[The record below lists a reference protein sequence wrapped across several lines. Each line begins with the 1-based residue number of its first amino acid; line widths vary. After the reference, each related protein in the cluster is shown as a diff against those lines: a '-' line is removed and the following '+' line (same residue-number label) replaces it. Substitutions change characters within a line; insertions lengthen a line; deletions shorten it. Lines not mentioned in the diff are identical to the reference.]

1 MESTTDAWF
10 APDGTPFRFTHHR
23 VEGQERRSVEGYR
36 DGAEMVIRQDVGG
49 NLRERRVPAAG
60 LRFASSL
67 EILYGGGQLS
77 EKTAPLSGKALD
89 ESDAEVKDFSL
100 KVTGSET
107 RDGQKLLVLEEELG
121 KVKSRSLV
129 RPDGEVLETALVG
142 IGAVFVKTTKEAAV
156 AATETVDIFSS
167 AMFQVP
173 KPLPP
178 SHDLDRLVVR
188 LTGKSGKAP
197 AYLTDRRQTAKPA
210 GPASVELT
218 LGVDAAPKKAAKRPV
233 TDPKVKVFLKE
244 TPYEPLSD
252 ERLVA
257 VVERVTAGAPDVW
270 SAAKAINRFVHK
282 HISNKSLARAF
293 ATATEAL
300 ESREGDCTE
309 HAVLFS
315 ALAKIAGIPT
325 KLVTGLVY
333 VGGRTPVFGYHEWVE
348 VWTGSGW
355 VAMDPT
361 FGQDLADATHIKFTE
376 GQSDADGLREAGMA
390 AAALIG
396 DLELKVVEY
405 TTTSGKTVRP

>member
-1 MESTTDAWF
+1 MR
-10 APDGTPFRFTHHR
+10 FR
-23 VEGQERRSVEGYR
+23 GSV
-36 DGAEMVIRQDVGG
+36 
-49 NLRERRVPAAG
+49 
-60 LRFASSL
+60 RF
-67 EILYGGGQLS
+67 
-77 EKTAPLSGKALD
+77 
-89 ESDAEVKDFSL
+89 V
-100 KVTGSET
+100 
-107 RDGQKLLVLEEELG
+107 
-121 KVKSRSLV
+121 
-129 RPDGEVLETALVG
+129 
-142 IGAVFVKTTKEAAV
+142 
-156 AATETVDIFSS
+156 
-167 AMFQVP
+167 
-173 KPLPP
+173 
-178 SHDLDRLVVR
+178 
-188 LTGKSGKAP
+188 
-197 AYLTDRRQTAKPA
+197 
-210 GPASVELT
+210 
-218 LGVDAAPKKAAKRPV
+218 
-233 TDPKVKVFLKE
+233 
-244 TPYEPLSD
+244 
-252 ERLVA
+252 
-257 VVERVTAGAPDVW
+257 

-315 ALAKIAGIPT
+315 ALAKIAGIPN